1 MIALWDKAMADDAD
15 GAPADLAV
23 FNMGNN
29 AAVDFREMTAQHFE
43 DSGASAASPAS
54 CSAARR
60 CAAWRRSAAA
70 R

>member
-1 MIALWDKAMADDAD
+1 MIALFDKAMADDAD
-15 GAPADLAV
+15 GAPADLLV

-29 AAVDFREMTAQHFE
+29 AAVDIREMTAEHFE
-43 DSGASAASPAS
+43 DTGGSAASPAS

-60 CAAWRRSAAA
+60 CAGWRRSVAA